1 MQTLLNPP
9 LPSDTDAPWR
19 WRGLHGSARALA
31 LAEAVSADTRPWV
44 FVTADTREL
53 ERLAGELR
61 FFGGPALE
69 ILTLPDWEVLPYD
82 IFSPHPDIVSERL
95 LTLSRLPL
103 LARGILLLSADSLLT
118 RLPPVSY
125 VQARSF
131 ELRGAAPLA
140 IEPLRLQLAS
150 SGYAS
155 VSQGTS
161 PGEFALRGSL
171 FDVFP
176 MGIEQPVRVDLLDDR
191 IDSIRRF
198 DPDTQ
203 RSLDAVGQL
212 RMLPARELP
221 LDVEAVKAFRRRY
234 RARFEGDVT
243 RMPIYRGVSEG
254 IAPPGIEFYLPLF
267 FEATAQ
273 ITDYLPQRLVLASDG
288 AIEAALDQVW
298 EGIGTRYE
306 DRRHDIE
313 RPLLPPAEAFIEP
326 SAVRDALAAHPTVDI
341 ERFAGPDPAA
351 SLTVHDFHST
361 APPEFRLDA
370 RAAQPLAPLTSFLSS
385 YAGRLLIAADSAGR
399 REVIVEM
406 LSAHGR
412 RPRALQSWEQ
422 FASGDARLAICV
434 AEDVAGLALAQPPLL
449 LLGESQ
455 LFGTRARQERRRRR
469 SAVADP
475 AAILRDLQSLEPG
488 APVVDRK

>member
-1 MQTLLNPP
+1 MSHLLHPP
-9 LPSDTDAPWR
+9 LPSAVDSWR

-31 LAEAVSADTRPWV
+31 LAEAVGSDTRPWV
-44 FVTADTREL
+44 FIAADTREL
-53 ERLAGELR
+53 ERLAEELR
-61 FFGGPALE
+61 FFGGPLE

-82 IFSPHPDIVSERL
+82 VFSPHPDIVSERL
-95 LTLSRLPL
+95 RTLSRLPL
-103 LARGILLLSADSLLT
+103 LARGILLLSADSLLA

-131 ELRGAAPLA
+131 ELKSGEPLA
-140 IEPLRLQLAS
+140 IEPLRLQLS
-150 SGYAS
+150 SAGYAS
-155 VSQGTS
+155 VSQVTS

-176 MGIEQPVRVDLLDDR
+176 MGSEVPVRVDLLDDR

-288 AIEAALDQVW
+288 AIEAAL
-298 EGIGTRYE
+298 
-306 DRRHDIE
+306 
-313 RPLLPPAEAFIEP
+313 
-326 SAVRDALAAHPTVDI
+326 
-341 ERFAGPDPAA
+341 AA
-351 SLTVHDFHST
+351 S
-361 APPEFRLDA
+361 
-370 RAAQPLAPLTSFLSS
+370 
-385 YAGRLLIAADSAGR
+385 I
-399 REVIVEM
+399 
-406 LSAHGR
+406 
-412 RPRALQSWEQ
+412 
-422 FASGDARLAICV
+422 
-434 AEDVAGLALAQPPLL
+434 
-449 LLGESQ
+449 
-455 LFGTRARQERRRRR
+455 
-469 SAVADP
+469 
-475 AAILRDLQSLEPG
+475 
-488 APVVDRK
+488 